1 MATHT
6 STNRQ
11 YAGRSRRWWIAAG
24 AGLMVLIV
32 VGITAWPVTYKG
44 RTVNG
49 WLLLANSDDHQER
62 NAAEAAFQA
71 LGARA
76 VPDLILAL
84 RARETFLHRAR
95 LWISQRVL
103 RRDQQELSAAQRRMA
118 ATAALAELGP
128 VASPAAPQLV
138 ASLAD
143 EDRQVVGNAAE
154 ALRRIGVTVTAEV
167 VRGLS
172 SPESAVRFEATLL
185 LCDSPFDTETNQ
197 WLAALVVATSDRES
211 RVRAAAISVLGET
224 RDPRHVAR
232 IEAGLNDA
240 DPRVRRSAVW
250 YLGELGPL
258 TASAVPSV
266 RNALTDPDGRVRIS
280 AARALWRMTGDADEA
295 VAVLQRELAAS
306 DGNYQTAL
314 TISEMGRSAES
325 AIPALLARL
334 GSEAVHRP
342 SRTPSPTAMALGSVG
357 PAAVPGLIELLGHER
372 AEVRVGAAVALRK
385 QGSHAA
391 PAVPKLLALVDHS
404 DAEVQITA
412 VQALGAIGPAAQ
424 PALARLD
431 RLSRETTDY
440 LRSAALEALRQIKP
454 ETAAA
459 GEPSGLDGDNPG
471 CQTDL

>member
-1 MATHT
+1 M
-6 STNRQ
+6 
-11 YAGRSRRWWIAAG
+11 AAG

-32 VGITAWPVTYKG
+32 VGITAWPVTYQG

-76 VPDLILAL
+76 VPDLIVAL

-95 LWISQRVL
+95 LWFSQSIL
-103 RRDQQELSAAQRRMA
+103 RRDLQGLPPAQRRVLA
-118 ATAALAELGP
+118 AAALAKLGP

-143 EDRQVVGNAAE
+143 KSTRVVGNAAE
-154 ALRRIGVTVTAEV
+154 ALRRIGVAVTAEV
-167 VRGLS
+167 VRGLH
-172 SPESAVRFEATLL
+172 SPESNIRLEATLL
-185 LCDSPFDTETNQ
+185 LGDSPFAVETNRS
-197 WLAALVVATSDRES
+197 LSALVAATDDPAPL
-211 RVRAAAISVLGET
+211 VRAAAILVLGKT
-224 RDPRHVAR
+224 LNPRHVAR
-232 IEAGLNDA
+232 IEAGIKDT
-240 DPRVRRSAVW
+240 DTSVRRIAVW
-250 YLGELGPL
+250 RLGELGPL
-258 TASAVPSV
+258 AASATPSV
-266 RNALTDPDGRVRIS
+266 RMALADPDGRVRIA
-280 AARALWRMTGDADEA
+280 AARALWRMIGNAEEA

-334 GSEAVHRP
+334 ESEAVHRP
-342 SRTPSPTAMALGSVG
+342 SRTPSPAALALGSVG
-357 PAAVPGLIELLGHER
+357 PAAVPGLIELLEHER

-385 QGSHAA
+385 QGSNAA
-391 PAVPKLLALVDHS
+391 PAVPVLLALVDHS

-412 VQALGAIGPAAQ
+412 VQALGAIGPAAE

-431 RLSRETTDY
+431 RLSRESADY

-459 GEPSGLDGDNPG
+459 GGPSGLDGDKPG